1 MATIEALSRVDDFLL
16 SIEQAQEVK
25 GRRLTWDERVEQIY
39 EFFPRAKDPDWNHV
53 LSDLDTLGEVL
64 RDILRLE
71 QAEPGKSGPR
81 PAPELRQGMKT
92 LRKWKGDDHSIERF
106 PEAFACLAYG
116 YSLTHLSRKVGI
128 SRSQVNRLLK
138 GECDPTPHE
147 MNLVARAFGKE
158 PSYFLEFRSAM
169 ILAALGAR
177 LELVPEATIGLFR
190 KVVKA

>member
-16 SIEQAQEVK
+16 SVEQAQGVK
-25 GRRLTWDERVEQIY
+25 GRRLTWEERVEQIF

-81 PAPELRQGMKT
+81 PSPEIRSGMKT
-92 LRKWKGDDHSIERF
+92 LRKWRGDDHSIERF
-106 PEAFACLAYG
+106 PAAFAVLARG
-116 YSLTHLSRKVGI
+116 YSLTHLSRKVGL
-128 SRSQVNRLLK
+128 SRSQTNRLLK

-158 PSYFLEFRSAM
+158 PSYFLEFRSSM

-190 KVVKA
+190 RVIKV